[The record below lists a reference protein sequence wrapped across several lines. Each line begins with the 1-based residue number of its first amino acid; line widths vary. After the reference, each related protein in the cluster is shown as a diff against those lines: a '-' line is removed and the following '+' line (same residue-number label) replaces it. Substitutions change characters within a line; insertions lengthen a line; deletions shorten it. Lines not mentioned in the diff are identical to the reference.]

1 MKTAGSLYRPL
12 LLTICLCLSIA
23 VLHAQPDSV
32 MTLVFRIPADRAADF
47 YQDRIQGPE
56 PADFIHPVDSFFRPR
71 QEQERTPGHYLY
83 LHPDLE
89 GIAVELKSYYAHEI
103 QPLNDERDLA
113 LQIAGMDG
121 RLLTDA
127 KVRLGKKEIPFDPE
141 TSAYR
146 LKRRGRGGFLRVDLP
161 GDTLFLNLA
170 GNQGK
175 PVFVRKFWRFSNS
188 RVGRVVTIPVRWP
201 RSAYLYLK
209 RGFGYGDWRMY
220 RWPFNSNDR
229 NREFQGYMAF
239 DKPRYRPGDTLKVKA
254 YVARKSGRPYN
265 RPLEMALTQTSG
277 RYRRIMDTLIKPADK
292 GVFLFEMVLSD
303 TLQLDQGYS
312 INFDHPRNYRREGP
326 ANSFHLEDYEL
337 EEAFYTLSLDKSLFN
352 PGEKIRIH
360 LTGKDAN
367 DLPVPDGEAILTL
380 MPQEVSE
387 FYTGAF
393 FLPDTLWHFRQE
405 LGSRG
410 EADVLLPDSLL
421 PPADLMFKLEA
432 VFVRSDGQMET
443 KSTLFTYKGNPEQ
456 IRLKLEGPDLVGEY
470 LLNGNS
476 TTAQG
481 QLSGKFID
489 TLPLTAPFRIPVNP
503 FEREY
508 AFRAGNAVQTIVLG
522 YANPSLVSVSARW
535 DGDSIAIRVMNP
547 RKLPVT
553 WLLRTLGREMDRG
566 SITDSLALIR
576 IHSGI
581 SGAAELSWSYPWGGS
596 MVRDETT
603 VLPYKKLLT
612 VSLDQPQEVWPG
624 QEKQIRVKVE
634 DYRGRPAKNVN
645 LAVGAVNAQ
654 FKDGDSFQAPDI
666 RYRIKKEPFEYNTF
680 RTEKYANVS
689 RRTLP
694 VDKQWYTRFGLE
706 KELFYRLRF
715 PENGVR
721 MEYDRVRSDD
731 DFYWEIAQFA
741 PYIVREGKAEPVYL
755 IYCNRKLVY
764 YYGSDEERPYS
775 FAGRPGYNTITV
787 RTLDAEYT
795 IDSVLL
801 RKGWK
806 LEMSVDADHFGR
818 SPMAQHIRV
827 KAMPKS
833 LTTTEAGIVRNAIF
847 ILRKYDGRAIHSI
860 WDSQD
865 NLHIFSPRGSTRDVK
880 LGPFA
885 AGSWLYYLK
894 NDGDSTAFR
903 FEPGFTYVVSKNRE
917 RLYETNLFPDE
928 RSRTLPQQLLLVR
941 PGKWLYSPGQIPRKK
956 EEARLNL
963 SFSDPRDKALPGEGS
978 LVIKYPE
985 SDSVFLGLV
994 VVKEGEKPRLYRY
1007 GAKQIQ
1013 PFLPGIYRLYAVTNN
1028 GYVAKDSV
1036 RIQANGRTFHALQL
1050 DHFRKDGEGEASFFL
1065 SFQPEPAKNN
1075 WGKELTFKPSI
1086 PSGPGRMIRGRL
1098 VDSDGEPLIGGSVLV
1113 KGTTTGT
1120 VTDIDG
1126 YYEIWVPEGA
1136 DDLVISYTGFETEEL
1151 QLDRLQQNAI
1161 VQMNGGANLSEVV
1174 VTAYGIARK
1183 QNLTGA
1189 VSTLSARTAGVEIRG
1204 ARSNATDYYI
1214 DGIRV
1219 GKDRDQQAPFGDS
1232 LAFPAEA
1239 MGIRSRFSD
1248 AAFWQPNLMTDADG
1262 EAWFT
1267 ARFPDNITAWNTFA
1281 LGMDRRS
1288 RGGVGRGQTRAVKPI
1303 QAQLSLPRFLVE
1315 GDRSTAIGRSLNFT
1329 GDTLQVRTF
1338 FKNKD
1343 REWDLGRHALESFQV
1358 DSLGIEATSGQD
1370 SLKLTY
1376 GLETGNYLDGE
1387 ERNLPVFPVGVEET
1401 EGAFYLL
1408 EKDTSLQFLPKG
1420 NLGTVHI
1427 YAENSVLE
1435 LLLKDLD
1442 YLRKYPYGCNE
1453 QTASRLV
1460 ALLLEK
1466 EIRGRL
1472 GQEFDGEQEIRA
1484 MVSRLRKTQR
1494 GDGSWGWWA
1503 DGEGRI
1509 WVSVHVLR
1517 SLYQAAESGYK
1528 TDALEKGLRWLVSV
1542 IRQVNQADRLQALDL
1557 LSGLGQK
1564 LPYEGLLSGMDT
1576 LNFKLKD
1583 KFTLIAIRQ
1592 RAGLAYSLD
1601 SLDKY
1606 RYNTLMGGSYWNENK
1621 DKSFFGGQNKA
1632 ENTLLAHEILL
1643 KAGRT
1648 DEARRARQYFL
1659 ENRGQGMPCGY
1670 YGWYN
1675 TLTTARILQA
1685 ILPQLLDKN
1694 QGAAD
1699 LRNTLTVNGRKVDKF
1714 PFGLELSGDQPVTI
1728 SKTGAGPLF
1737 VTAYQQFWQPDPQPK
1752 TDIFEVSTTLKQNGR
1767 DMGDRLEKQFPA
1779 EMEVTVRCDADAEHV
1794 LIEVPI
1800 PAGCSYGPKTQYGGR
1815 YEVYREYN
1823 RNAAAIFCEKLP
1835 AGEHTFTVALEPRF
1849 SGRYT
1854 INPAKAE
1861 QMYFPVFYGRNGIR
1875 RIIIP

>member
-1 MKTAGSLYRPL
+1 MKTAS
-12 LLTICLCLSIA
+12 CLFRNSFLFSCFALCSIQLS
-23 VLHAQPDSV
+23 AQPDTV

-47 YQDRIQGPE
+47 YQDRITAPGPQ
-56 PADFIHPVDSFFRPR
+56 DFTHPVDSFYHAR

-89 GIAVELKSYYAHEI
+89 NIAVELKSYYAHEVR
-103 QPLNDERDLA
+103 PLNDERDLA

-127 KVRLGKKEIPFDPE
+127 TVRLNNKRISFDPE
-141 TSAYR
+141 TAAYR
-146 LKRRGRGGFLRVDLP
+146 LKRRGRGGFLRVTLP
-161 GDTLFLNLA
+161 GDTLFYNLA
-170 GNQGK
+170 GNQTK
-175 PVFVRKFWRFSNS
+175 SVFCRKFWRFSNTG
-188 RVGRVVTIPVRWP
+188 VGKVVTIPVRWP
-201 RSAYLYLK
+201 RNAYLYLK
-209 RGFGYGDWRMY
+209 RGIGHGNWRMY
-220 RWPFNSNDR
+220 QWSFHR
-229 NREFQGYMAF
+229 NRDRKFQGYMAF

-265 RPLEMALTQTSG
+265 RPLDMTLTQTSI
-277 RYRRIMDTLIKPADK
+277 RYRGIMDTLLKPSDK
-292 GVFLFEMVLSD
+292 GVYLFEMVLSD
-303 TLQLDQGYS
+303 TLQLDQTYRIG
-312 INFDHPRNYRREGP
+312 FDHPRNYRKEGP
-326 ANSFHLEDYEL
+326 NSSFHLEDYEL
-337 EEAFYTLSLDKSLFN
+337 EEAVYTLSLN
-352 PGEKIRIH
+352 QPVYNRGEKIRIH

-380 MPQEVSE
+380 MPEEVSE
-387 FYTGAF
+387 FYTPEF
-393 FLPDTLWHFRQE
+393 FLPDTLWQFRQE

-421 PPADLMFKLEA
+421 PPADLGFKLEA
-432 VFVRSDGQMET
+432 VFIRSDGQMET
-443 KSTLFTYKGNPEQ
+443 KADRFNYKGNPEQ
-456 IRLKLEGPDLVGEY
+456 IRLKLDGPDLVGEY
-470 LLNGNS
+470 LVNGNS
-476 TTAQG
+476 TAIPG
-481 QLSGKFID
+481 QLAGEFID
-489 TLPLTAPFRIPVNP
+489 TFQVTAPFRIPVNP
-503 FEREY
+503 FERRY
-508 AFRAGNAVQTIVLG
+508 TFMAGNAVEKIELG
-522 YANPSLVSVSARW
+522 YDNPGLVSVSAQW
-535 DGDSIAIRVMNP
+535 KGDSIAIRVMNP

-553 WLLRTLGREMDRG
+553 WLLRTLGQEMDRG
-566 SITDSLALIR
+566 AVTDSFALIR
-576 IHSGI
+576 MHSGI
-581 SGAAELSWSYPWGGS
+581 SGAAELSWSYPWGGQT
-596 MVRDETT
+596 VTNETI
-603 VLPYKKLLT
+603 VQPYKKLLT
-612 VSLDQPQEVWPG
+612 VSLEQPQEVWPG
-624 QEKQIRVKVE
+624 QEKQIKVKVA

-654 FKDGDSFQAPDI
+654 FRDGDPFQAPDI
-666 RYRIKKEPFEYNTF
+666 RYRIKKEPFTYNTF
-680 RTEKYANVS
+680 RAEKYEYVS
-689 RRTLP
+689 RRSMP
-694 VDKQWYTRFGLE
+694 VDKQWYARFGLD

-715 PENGVR
+715 PENGVH
-721 MEYDRVRSDD
+721 MEYDRVRSED

-741 PYIVREGKAEPVYL
+741 PYIVRDGKAEPVYL

-764 YYGSDEERPYS
+764 YYGVDEDRPYS

-795 IDSVLL
+795 IDSVFL

-818 SPMAQHIRV
+818 SPAGRHIRA

-833 LTTTEAGIVRNAIF
+833 FTASEAGVLQNTIF
-847 ILRKYDGRAIHSI
+847 ILRKYDNRAIHSI

-865 NLHIFSPRGSTRDVK
+865 NLHVFSPRGSTRDVK

-941 PGKWLYSPGQIPRKK
+941 PGKWLYSPGQIPRQK
-956 EEARLNL
+956 EEFQLRLP
-963 SFSDPRDKALPGEGS
+963 FSNPRDKSTTGEGV
-978 LVIKYPE
+978 LVIKYPG
-985 SDSVFLGLV
+985 SDSVFLGLII
-994 VVKEGEKPRLYRY
+994 VKDRDKPKLYRY
-1007 GAKQIQ
+1007 GTKELQS
-1013 PFLPGIYRLYAVTNN
+1013 FSPGVYRLYAVTNN
-1028 GYVAKDSV
+1028 GYLAEDSV
-1036 RIQANGRTFHALQL
+1036 RMQANGRTFHALRL
-1050 DHFRKDGEGEASFFL
+1050 DRFRKDEEGEGSLFL
-1065 SFQPEPAKNN
+1065 SFLPKPREDS

-1086 PSGPGRMIRGRL
+1086 PSGPGRMVRGRL
-1098 VDSDGEPLIGGSVLV
+1098 VDSNGEPLIGGSVLV

-1126 YYEIWVPEGA
+1126 NYEIWVPEGTE
-1136 DDLVISYTGFETEEL
+1136 DIVISYTGFETEEL
-1151 QLDRLQQNAI
+1151 KLSRLQQNAI
-1161 VQMNGGANLSEVV
+1161 IQLNEGSNLDEVV
-1174 VTAYGIARK
+1174 VIAYGTVRK
-1183 QNLTGA
+1183 QNLTA
-1189 VSTLSARTAGVEIRG
+1189 SVSTISGRAAGLEIRG
-1204 ARSNATDYYI
+1204 ARSQPINYYI
-1214 DGIRV
+1214 DGVRT
-1219 GKDRDQQAPFGDS
+1219 GNDRDQKVPWADS
-1232 LAFPAEA
+1232 TGLPAEA

-1248 AAFWQPNLMTDADG
+1248 AAFWQPNLMTDANG

-1288 RGGVGRGQTRAVKPI
+1288 RGGVGRGQTRAVKPV

-1338 FKNKD
+1338 FKNKA

-1358 DSLGIEATSGQD
+1358 DSLEIEAVAGAD
-1370 SLKLTY
+1370 SLTLTY
-1376 GLETGNYLDGE
+1376 GLEMGDYLDGE

-1408 EKDTSLQFLPKG
+1408 EGDTSLQFLPKG
-1420 NLGTVHI
+1420 NLGTVHV
-1427 YAENSVLE
+1427 YAENSILE
-1435 LLLKDLD
+1435 SLLRDVD

-1453 QTASRLV
+1453 QTASRLIG
-1460 ALLLEK
+1460 LLLEK

-1472 GQEFDGEQEIRA
+1472 GQAFDGEKEIRA
-1484 MVSRLRKTQR
+1484 MVARLKKTQR

-1517 SLYQAAESGYK
+1517 ALYQAAEAGYK
-1528 TDALEKGLRWLVSV
+1528 TEALELGLRWLVSV
-1542 IRQVNQADRLQALDL
+1542 IEEVDLEDRLRALDL

-1564 LPYEGLLSGMDT
+1564 LPYEKLLSGMDT
-1576 LNFKLKD
+1576 LRLSLKD

-1592 RAGLAYSLD
+1592 RADLPYSLD
-1601 SLDKY
+1601 TLDKY
-1606 RYNTLMGGSYWNENK
+1606 RRATLLGGRYWDDNK
-1621 DKSFFGGQNKA
+1621 DKSYFGRQDQIST
-1632 ENTLLAHEILL
+1632 TLSAHEILL
-1643 KAGRT
+1643 KAGREE
-1648 DEARRARQYFL
+1648 EARRARQYFL
-1659 ENRGQGMPCGY
+1659 ENRGQGMTCGY

-1675 TLTTARILQA
+1675 TLTTARVLQA

-1694 QGAAD
+1694 QGAAE
-1699 LRNTLTVNGRKVDKF
+1699 LKNTLTVNGRKADKF
-1714 PFGLELSGDQPVTI
+1714 PLKLELSGDQPVTI
-1728 SKTGAGPLF
+1728 AKTGAGPLF
-1737 VTAYQQFWQPDPQPK
+1737 LTAYQQFWQPDPEPK
-1752 TDIFEVSTTLKQNGR
+1752 SDIFEVSTTLKQKGR
-1767 DMGDRLEKQFPA
+1767 DMGNTLEKQFPA
-1779 EMEVTVRCDADAEHV
+1779 ELEVTVRCDADAEHV

-1823 RNAAAIFCEKLP
+1823 RNSAAIFCEKLP
-1835 AGEHTFTVALEPRF
+1835 AGEHTFTVTLEPRF

-1854 INPAKAE
+1854 VNPAKAE